1 MKIHMNYFTGSDHIV
16 LAKEKFTNTE
26 QYITFKKNKQTNKP
40 LATLSF
46 KYDQSEL
53 DELFQDRS

>member
-26 QYITFKKNKQTNKP
+26 QYITFKKNNNKKP